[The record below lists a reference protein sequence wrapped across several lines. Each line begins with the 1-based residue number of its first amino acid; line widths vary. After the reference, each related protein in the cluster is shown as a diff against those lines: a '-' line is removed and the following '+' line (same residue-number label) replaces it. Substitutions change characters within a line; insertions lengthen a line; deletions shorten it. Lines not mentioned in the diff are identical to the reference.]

1 MKPSELQRGDRIV
14 HTRHPVTRKPLNT
27 TRVFSAFP
35 APGKGVG
42 HTIVNLSGRFGQ
54 DDLPDGISFGQ
65 RYDNIA
71 KLDVQ

>member
-1 MKPSELQRGDRIV
+1 MKPSQLQKGDRIV
-14 HTRHPVTRKPLNT
+14 HTRHPVTGKPLNT
-27 TRVFSAFP
+27 TRVYSAFP

-42 HTIVNLSGRFGQ
+42 YTVVNLSNRFGQ
-54 DDLPDGISFGQ
+54 DTLPDGVSFGQ